1 VRDNKDMTYGRARRR
16 GCKDFE
22 RPWRDLCVDK
32 NLEDDWLERLDNLQS
47 LRVISI
53 CEGHYHPDQSARSS
67 RRFPHI
73 KLRLKEQFLPDI
85 SSQWRQLQPVISNEL
100 HRLFYCV
107 DTYLDVEL
115 KFRYRWRGVRFA
127 YQEDLTLR
135 INGRCARDSE
145 EMDAATR
152 EWFERTVGRV
162 EQLDGA
168 IGAQICS
175 EGESRP

>member
-1 VRDNKDMTYGRARRR
+1 
-16 GCKDFE
+16 
-22 RPWRDLCVDK
+22 VDK

-53 CEGHYHPDQSARSS
+53 CEGHYYPDQSARSS

-115 KFRYRWRGVRFA
+115 KFRYKWRGVRFA

>member
-1 VRDNKDMTYGRARRR
+1 M
-16 GCKDFE
+16 
-22 RPWRDLCVDK
+22 DK
-32 NLEDDWLERLDNLQS
+32 NLEDDWLERLGNLQS
-47 LRVISI
+47 LQVISI
-53 CEGHYHPDQSARSS
+53 CEGHYHPDQSATSS

-85 SSQWRQLQPVISNEL
+85 STRWGQLRPVISNEL

-115 KFRYRWRGVRFA
+115 KFRFRWRGVRSA

-135 INGRCARDSE
+135 VNGRRPRESE
-145 EMDAATR
+145 EMAAAIR
-152 EWFERTVGRV
+152 EWFEQTVDRL

-175 EGESRP
+175 LSESRR